1 MLWEKRELCI
11 RRNKQ
16 ENKKRNQREIK
27 SQLAGQIEMN
37 LMKKLFVNTVEYVSH
52 LENIWGTMRIFHGF
66 NVIVAIYGL
75 MLNA

>member
-1 MLWEKRELCI
+1 
-11 RRNKQ
+11 
-16 ENKKRNQREIK
+16 
-27 SQLAGQIEMN
+27 MN